1 MPKGKFPQKDKPG
14 NRMDH
19 RDIERLDRISAHL
32 HALLHNEQPAL
43 LDLTGQQEDELRQVG
58 EFVNTLTEALSAL
71 THAAQHLSIG
81 DMDVQIVA
89 KLPPGHHLKNLQ
101 ATLRHL
107 TWQTGQIAKGDF
119 SQRVEFLG
127 EFSHSF
133 NWMVE
138 QLEAY
143 RQRILGQN
151 RELERLATTDPLTGV
166 YNRRYFMNFS
176 TNEFL
181 RSQRYGHVFS
191 VILMDID
198 NFKQI
203 NDTHGHGVGDEAL
216 KAFAANCLEILRESD
231 VLGRIGGEEFSIILP
246 ETDLAGTLMVAERFR
261 QAIAELNVQVDEQVV
276 RFTVSIGI
284 TCLRQDDTG
293 IEAVLRRADEALYLA
308 KNGGRNRVISVG

>member
-1 MPKGKFPQKDKPG
+1 MEL
-14 NRMDH
+14 

-32 HALLHNEQPAL
+32 HAVLHNEQPGV
-43 LDLTGQQEDELRQVG
+43 LDLAGQQEDEIRQVG
-58 EFVNTLTEALSAL
+58 EFVNTLTESLSVL
-71 THAAQHLSIG
+71 TSAAYHLSIG
-81 DMDVQIVA
+81 DMDVPIIA
-89 KLPPGHHLKNLQ
+89 KLPASHHLKNLQ

-166 YNRRYFMNFS
+166 YNRRYFMDYA
-176 TNEFL
+176 TKEFL
-181 RSQRYGHVFS
+181 RSQRYSHVFS
-191 VILMDID
+191 AIQMDID
-198 NFKQI
+198 HFKKI
-203 NDTHGHGVGDEAL
+203 NDAHGHAVGDEVL
-216 KAFAANCLEILRESD
+216 KSFTANCLEVLRECD

-246 ETDLAGTLMVAERFR
+246 ETDLPGALIVAERFR
-261 QAIAELNVQVDEQVV
+261 QTIADLKLYVDEQIVH
-276 RFTVSIGI
+276 FTVSIGV
-284 TCLRQDDTG
+284 TNLRQDDTG

-308 KNGGRNRVISVG
+308 KNGGRNKVVSAK

>member
-1 MPKGKFPQKDKPG
+1 MEQD
-14 NRMDH
+14 N
-19 RDIERLDRISAHL
+19 IERLDRISAHL
-32 HALLHNEQPAL
+32 HALLHNEQPGL
-43 LDLTGQQEDELRQVG
+43 LDLAGEPEDEIRQVG
-58 EFVNTLTEALSAL
+58 EFVNTLTKALSSL
-71 THAAQHLSIG
+71 NNAAHHLSIG
-81 DMDVQIVA
+81 DMDARIIA
-89 KLPPGHHLKNLQ
+89 KLPAGHHLKNLQ

-166 YNRRYFMNFS
+166 YNRRYFMDFA
-176 TNEFL
+176 TKEFL
-181 RSQRYGHVFS
+181 RSQRYSHIFS
-191 VILMDID
+191 AIQMDID
-198 NFKQI
+198 HFKKI
-203 NDTHGHGVGDEAL
+203 NDTHGHSVGDEVL
-216 KAFAANCLEILRESD
+216 KAFTANCLEVLREID

-246 ETDLAGTLMVAERFR
+246 ETEMAGALIVAERFR
-261 QAIAELNVQVDEQVV
+261 QTISDLKVHVDDQVV
-276 RFTVSIGI
+276 HFTVSIGI
-284 TCLRQDDTG
+284 TILRQDDTG

-308 KNGGRNRVISVG
+308 KNGGRNKVVSA